1 MIYLARHGQ
10 TAYNA
15 EGRFQGWGDVPLD
28 ETGREQA
35 RELALAVA
43 ELKPAALVSSDIARA
58 VETATIVA
66 QQVGIELQIDPRF
79 AETET
84 GEWTDLSFAEV
95 AASDPKGFASFLS
108 LDSEWGFPGGETFA
122 EQSARVHEALSDW
135 RSRSGDDDVVVICHG
150 NVIRLVQREAG
161 IELAERPENGSLVA
175 L

>member
-84 GEWTDLSFAEV
+84 GEWTDLSFEEV
-95 AASDPKGFASFLS
+95 AAADPQGFASFLS

-122 EQSARVHEALSDW
+122 EQAARVHEALADW